1 MFRERVFVAFVA
13 LAASISPVL
22 SAPALDLAI
31 EQRAITYKPVS
42 FKTIYVPPRNY
53 NKPKTLYGRTVQLA
67 DGTLL
72 ATWENYSV
80 EKPLVYFPVHRS
92 TDGGNTWSPFSN
104 ITDTVNN
111 WGLRYQPFLY
121 LLPQA
126 LGSLPAGTIL
136 AAGVSIPTDLSKTKI
151 DIYSSTNGG
160 LNWKFLST
168 VVSGGKAVPDNG
180 ETPVWEP
187 FLMVYNNQL
196 VIYYS
201 SQTDLAH
208 GQKLCHQVSS
218 NGLSWGPIVND
229 VAYPAYA
236 RRPGMATIAQLPNGK
251 YILTYEN
258 VGISSPSGS
267 GNPVYYR
274 LSSNPLLFDSA
285 PEFIVGANGVY
296 PSSSPFVVWTPA
308 GGANGTIVVSAN
320 SHTDIFINT
329 KLGDAGSW
337 TKVATP
343 QSGAY
348 SREIRVLSDPNWL
361 HIISAGFLGGDNYV
375 TNSVFKVPGV

>member
-1 MFRERVFVAFVA
+1 MLGERFLVA
-13 LAASISPVL
+13 LLAVAASISPVL
-22 SAPALDLAI
+22 SAPASDVAL

-53 NKPKTLYGRTVQLA
+53 NSPKTLYGRSVQLE

-72 ATWENYSV
+72 ATWENYSP
-80 EKPLVYFPVHRS
+80 ELPRVYFPIHRS
-92 TDGGNTWSPFSN
+92 TDGGVTWAPLSN

-126 LGSLPAGTIL
+126 IGNLPKGTIL
-136 AAGVSIPTDLSKTKI
+136 ASGVSIPADLSKTKI
-151 DIYSSTNGG
+151 DVYASTNGG
-160 LNWKFLST
+160 VSWQFVST
-168 VVSGGKAVPDNG
+168 VVTGGKAVPDNA
-180 ETPVWEP
+180 ESPVWEP

-201 SQTDLAH
+201 SQLDRAH

-218 NGLSWGPIVND
+218 DGLSWGPVVND
-229 VAYPAYA
+229 VAYAAYA
-236 RRPGMATIAQLPNGK
+236 RRPGMTTIALLPNGK

-274 LSSNPLLFDSA
+274 LSTNPLQFDTA
-285 PEFIVGANGVY
+285 PEFLLGANGVY

-320 SHTDIFINT
+320 SHASIFVNT
-329 KLGDAGSW
+329 KLGDIGAW
-337 TKVATP
+337 RQVATP

-361 HIISAGFLGGDNYV
+361 QIISAGYLNGDNYV